1 MTTVTDTTLQGETP
15 QTQPV
20 VEPQVTAPTNAG
32 QQPAQEPPVEEW
44 DKERAATTIKAQR
57 AEANELRKQLKEL
70 ETLKAEKKQREEAEL
85 TEQQRLQKQADELKA
100 ENARLQADIW
110 KSKAASE
117 TGIPSILAERLQGK
131 SYDEVLADAKKL
143 AESLPKKTAPGLPPT
158 NPGNAD
164 PNETDA
170 QKRARIFGNNA
181 DPFAGGGVVWKD
193 KPI

>member
-1 MTTVTDTTLQGETP
+1 MTTETPTNGETP
-15 QTQPV
+15 QAAPAVQPV
-20 VEPQVTAPTNAG
+20 EQPAATPQEQPAPTTEEPFDKDRAMNTIRNLREQEKSWKQG
-32 QQPAQEPPVEEW
+32 Q
-44 DKERAATTIKAQR
+44 
-57 AEANELRKQLKEL
+57 KEL
-70 ETLKAEKKQREEAEL
+70 ETLKAKEKQREEAEL

-170 QKRARIFGNNA
+170 QKRARIFGTNA
-181 DPFAGGGVVWKD
+181 DAFAGGGVVWKD